1 MQARQQADSSYGG
14 FAKVAPFSHFFLKFF
29 LYLFFFYLSFLW
41 GSLFFLA
48 WVGVIGCSPLDGD
61 TTPGLTPVNTGI
73 Q

>member
-14 FAKVAPFSHFFLKFF
+14 FAKVAPFSHFFKKNS
-29 LYLFFFYLSFLW
+29 LFCFFYLSFMW

-48 WVGVIGCSPLDGD
+48 WLGVIGCSPLDGD